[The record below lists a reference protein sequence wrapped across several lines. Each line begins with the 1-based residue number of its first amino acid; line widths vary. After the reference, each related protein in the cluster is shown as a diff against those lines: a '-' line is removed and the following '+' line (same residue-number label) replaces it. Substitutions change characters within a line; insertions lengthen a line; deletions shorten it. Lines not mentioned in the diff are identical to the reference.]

1 MNENK
6 NLWKLGYRFNFK
18 KYFTFNINKLK
29 FTDYFNDLNNNGM
42 IRFYNGTELQQD
54 FIEIYYEIS
63 K

>member
-18 KYFTFNINKLK
+18 KYFTVNINKLK
-29 FTDYFNDLNNNGM
+29 FIDYFNDLNNNGM

-54 FIEIYYEIS
+54 FIEIYYERN

>member
-42 IRFYNGTELQQD
+42 TRFYNGTELQQD